1 MRENQ
6 SWRSKWPIAKSFGS
20 NRETG
25 IIAEANFAE
34 REFGILAET
43 PTGLNTT
50 QVLKSDAAVV
60 PPAVETRLLTRRYA
74 SLVAVNHLNFSCPRG
89 AIFGLLGPNGAGKS
103 TLIKMLTTLLP
114 PSEGTALVAGYDI
127 IREPRAVRR
136 KIGYVS
142 QMLSADGDLTGQ
154 ENLSISAKLYGVPR
168 SERPSRIAHALE
180 FMDLAHVR
188 GKLVKQY
195 SGGMIRK
202 LEIAQ
207 SMLHRPA
214 ILFLDEPTV
223 GLDPIA
229 KRSVWQNVRDLR
241 EEFGTTILMTTH
253 DMQEADEL
261 CETVAF
267 MHGGKL
273 AATGAPEALKSAL
286 GADAS
291 LGDVFIHCTGATIA
305 EGGDF
310 KDAARL
316 RSTAKRLG

>member
-1 MRENQ
+1 V
-6 SWRSKWPIAKSFGS
+6 
-20 NRETG
+20 
-25 IIAEANFAE
+25 
-34 REFGILAET
+34 AET
-43 PTGLNTT
+43 TDKVNST
-50 QVLKSDAAVV
+50 QVPASGATAAAY
-60 PPAVETRLLTRRYA
+60 AVETRSLTRRYG
-74 SLVAVNHLNFSCPRG
+74 SLVAVNYLNFTCACSS
-89 AIFGLLGPNGAGKS
+89 IFGLLGPNGAGKS

-127 IREPRAVRR
+127 IRDPRAVRR
-136 KIGYVS
+136 RIGYVS
-142 QMLSADGDLTGQ
+142 QMLSADGDLTGY

-168 SERPSRIAHALE
+168 SERASRVSHALE
-180 FMDLAHVR
+180 FMDLSQVAN
-188 GKLVKQY
+188 KLVKQY

-229 KRSVWQNVRDLR
+229 KQSVWQNIRDLR
-241 EEFGTTILMTTH
+241 EEIGTTILMTTH
-253 DMQEADEL
+253 DMEEADEL

-267 MHGGKL
+267 MHSGHV
-273 AATGAPEALKSAL
+273 AAAGSPEALKSAL

-291 LGDVFIHCTGATIA
+291 LGDVFIHYTGATIS

-310 KDAARL
+310 RDAARM
-316 RSTAKRLG
+316 RSTTKRLG

>member
-1 MRENQ
+1 VPETTDKLNPAQ
-6 SWRSKWPIAKSFGS
+6 AEPSGSDSGS
-20 NRETG
+20 N
-25 IIAEANFAE
+25 
-34 REFGILAET
+34 
-43 PTGLNTT
+43 
-50 QVLKSDAAVV
+50 
-60 PPAVETRLLTRRYA
+60 AVETRSLTRRYGE
-74 SLVAVNHLNFSCPRG
+74 LVAVDHLNFVCPSG

-114 PSEGTALVAGYDI
+114 PSEGTALVAGHDI
-127 IREPRAVRR
+127 VHDPRAVRR
-136 KIGYVS
+136 SIGYVS
-142 QMLSADGDLTGQ
+142 QMLSADGDLSAY

-168 SERPSRIAHALE
+168 AERAARIEHALE
-180 FMDLAHVR
+180 FMDLSHVA
-188 GKLVKQY
+188 GKLVKHY

-207 SMLHRPA
+207 SMLHRPH

-229 KRSVWQNVRDLR
+229 KQSVWQNIRDLR

-267 MHGGKL
+267 MHSGQL
-273 AATGAPEALKSAL
+273 AAMGSPATLKLAL

-291 LGDVFIHCTGATIA
+291 LGDVFIHYTGATIS

-310 KDAARL
+310 RDAARL
-316 RSTAKRLG
+316 RSTTRRLG

>member
-1 MRENQ
+1 MPAPESGAGPGPN
-6 SWRSKWPIAKSFGS
+6 
-20 NRETG
+20 
-25 IIAEANFAE
+25 
-34 REFGILAET
+34 
-43 PTGLNTT
+43 
-50 QVLKSDAAVV
+50 
-60 PPAVETRLLTRRYA
+60 AVETRSLTRRYG
-74 SLVAVNHLNFSCPRG
+74 SLVAVNRLNFTCSNG

-127 IREPRAVRR
+127 LHEPREVRR

-142 QMLSADGDLTGQ
+142 QMLSADGELTGL
-154 ENLSISAKLYGVPR
+154 ENLAISAKLYGVPR
-168 SERPSRIAHALE
+168 RERASRITHALE
-180 FMDLAHVR
+180 FMDLERVR
-188 GKLVKQY
+188 AKLVKQY

-207 SMLHRPA
+207 AMLHRPA
-214 ILFLDEPTV
+214 VLFLDEPTV

-229 KRSVWQNVRDLR
+229 KQSVWQNIRDLR
-241 EEFGTTILMTTH
+241 GEFGTTILMTTH

-273 AATGAPEALKSAL
+273 AAVGPPEALKSAL
-286 GADAS
+286 GAEAT
-291 LGDVFIHCTGATIA
+291 LGDVFIHYTGASIA
-305 EGGDF
+305 DGGDF
-310 KDAARL
+310 RHAARL

>member
-1 MRENQ
+1 M
-6 SWRSKWPIAKSFGS
+6 
-20 NRETG
+20 
-25 IIAEANFAE
+25 
-34 REFGILAET
+34 AET
-43 PTGLNTT
+43 ADN
-50 QVLKSDAAVV
+50 LKTIPQPGSSAD
-60 PPAVETRLLTRRYA
+60 PGPKAVETRSLTRRYG
-74 SLVAVNHLNFSCPRG
+74 SLVAVKSLNFTCPNG

-127 IREPRAVRR
+127 IHEPREVRR

-142 QMLSADGDLTGQ
+142 QMLSADGELTGQ

-168 SERPSRIAHALE
+168 SERASRITHALE
-180 FMDLAHVR
+180 FMDLERVR
-188 GKLVKQY
+188 AKLVKQY

-214 ILFLDEPTV
+214 VLFLDEPTV

-229 KRSVWQNVRDLR
+229 KQSVWQNIRGLR
-241 EEFGTTILMTTH
+241 GEFGTTILMTTH

-273 AATGAPEALKSAL
+273 AATGSPEALKSGL
-286 GADAS
+286 GVEAT
-291 LGDVFIHCTGATIA
+291 LGDVFIHYTGASIA
-305 EGGDF
+305 DGGDF
-310 KDAARL
+310 RDAARL